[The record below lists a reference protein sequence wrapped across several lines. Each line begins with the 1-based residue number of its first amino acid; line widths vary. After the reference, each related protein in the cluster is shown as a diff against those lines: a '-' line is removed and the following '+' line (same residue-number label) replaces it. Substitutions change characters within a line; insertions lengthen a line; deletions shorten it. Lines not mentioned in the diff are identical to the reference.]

1 MENILIE
8 LWRGNIQPAQMG
20 GEGKDLQELSRLMA
34 INAEKMEGMLNA
46 EQRRRLEKYIT
57 CIHEYYDLYAEQV
70 FCNGFRLG
78 SKLFAQ
84 AWQETD

>member
-8 LWRGNIQPAQMG
+8 LWRGNIQPAQMNV
-20 GEGKDLQELSRLMA
+20 EHKDLQELSRLMA
-34 INAEKMEGMLNA
+34 INAEKMENMLN
-46 EQRRRLEKYIT
+46 EDQRQQLDKYIT
-57 CIHEYYDLYAEQV
+57 CIHEYYDLYVEQC